1 MHHNHH
7 SLVFKALKFQKKK
20 EREGVDF
27 KVKHKSL
34 TSLKI
39 MHPDFAI
46 QESHLSC
53 QGQQPPKIMK

>member
-1 MHHNHH
+1 MHHNHR
-7 SLVFKALKFQKKK
+7 SLVFKALKFQKKR
-20 EREGVDF
+20 EREGVE
-27 KVKHKSL
+27 SL